1 MTIGT
6 GSDAYRHGVEL
17 VEAGRYEEGWDCFRT
32 HLRDRP
38 QDVQA
43 LNDAGAVL
51 HYLGRTEEALGLLTQ
66 ARQLQADS
74 VEIAENLVEIYLAAG
89 RAVEATQLFD
99 DLERRGALSIELL
112 NRTATLLLDQGNKGS
127 ALNVLLRSQRLW
139 PDQEM
144 LRPILPAIRAKRPQI
159 AFFRAGPGE
168 DSTRADLGQF
178 VQQRFRTEFYESQD
192 PAGME
197 KLLQESDIAWFD
209 GGGHLAVVASRRG
222 GSAKLVISLRPSDM
236 RDRWAQDMSW
246 ENVSVLVPTGNLAV
260 EEMLLAQVPD
270 LRRRT
275 RLVVVPYGVNL
286 RRYAL
291 RRRDRGKHLACIDG
305 LTLEANPAF
314 LLQCMQK
321 LHYLD
326 PEYRLS
332 CAGTF
337 ESPLLEQYVRHMVR
351 TLDLTGVVSFESR
364 PGDWNAWLSDKHFI
378 VGGGLGDSQMEG
390 LLLGMACGLK
400 PVVHHFPGADK
411 LLPPQHLFSIA
422 EQFCQEIR
430 AGDYR
435 PAQYRRW
442 VEERY
447 PLEPRW
453 KTVEDILGQLETEIE
468 LQAAVASKRETVP
481 ASGPREA
488 LAAGDGRR

>member
-1 MTIGT
+1 M
-6 GSDAYRHGVEL
+6 
-17 VEAGRYEEGWDCFRT
+17 
-32 HLRDRP
+32 
-38 QDVQA
+38 
-43 LNDAGAVL
+43 
-51 HYLGRTEEALGLLTQ
+51 
-66 ARQLQADS
+66 
-74 VEIAENLVEIYLAAG
+74 
-89 RAVEATQLFD
+89 
-99 DLERRGALSIELL
+99 
-112 NRTATLLLDQGNKGS
+112 
-127 ALNVLLRSQRLW
+127 
-139 PDQEM
+139 
-144 LRPILPAIRAKRPQI
+144 
-159 AFFRAGPGE
+159 
-168 DSTRADLGQF
+168 
-178 VQQRFRTEFYESQD
+178 
-192 PAGME
+192 
-197 KLLQESDIAWFD
+197 
-209 GGGHLAVVASRRG
+209 
-222 GSAKLVISLRPSDM
+222 VISLRTSDV
-236 RDRWAQDMSW
+236 RARWAQDMSW
-246 ENVSVLVPTGNLAV
+246 ENVSVLAPIGSSAV
-260 EEMLLAQVPD
+260 EEMLRAQVPD

-275 RLVVVPYGVNL
+275 RLVVVPYGVDL

-291 RRRDRGKHLACIDG
+291 RRRDRGKHLACIGG

-332 CAGTF
+332 FAGTF

-378 VGGGLGDSQMEG
+378 VGGGLGESQMEG

-411 LLPPQHLFSIA
+411 LLPPQHLFHIA
-422 EQFCQEIR
+422 EQFCEQVR

-453 KTVEDILGQLETEIE
+453 RTVEDILGQLETEIE
-468 LQAAVASKRETVP
+468 LQAAMAPNRETIP
-481 ASGPREA
+481 ASGPQEV
-488 LAAGDGRR
+488 LAAGGAMR